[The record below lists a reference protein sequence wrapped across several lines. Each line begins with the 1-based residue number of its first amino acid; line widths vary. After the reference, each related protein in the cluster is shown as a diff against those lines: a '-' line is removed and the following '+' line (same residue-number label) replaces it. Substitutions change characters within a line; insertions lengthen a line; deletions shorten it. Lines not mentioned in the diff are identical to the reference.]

1 MRRTTKQNDGADLA
15 EKEQLTASA
24 TERAA
29 LAAVLD
35 DPQKALPLA
44 LRYGVTGEDF
54 TDKARGL
61 AFDAAL
67 ALFAEGGG
75 VDPLTVADRL
85 IQQGDAEGAAAA
97 EDAQA
102 VALDAAERGRP
113 VAVHAEDYLRIVGR
127 RAQKRRLS
135 SVGARLGL
143 EAVRPES
150 DPATLAAEAVG
161 NLSRIVSASKGERTP
176 GEIVGDLV
184 QEWIDVADGKR
195 EARGVPAPS
204 AGMAEALG
212 RLEPGLHVLAGK
224 TSAGKSIVE
233 GAVARHVAL
242 SGGRVLRCSLDMSA
256 GDLLAR
262 DLAALCWLHLPRIKK
277 EKNVLIDERAFLPLA
292 VKAYAG
298 LPFTVCENADLPEIV
313 ARARALKADG
323 GLALVTVDF
332 VQNVNTGNPKLDASG
347 NANEKINAV
356 TKALKRFA
364 NDEGLPVLLVSQ
376 LNRAQR
382 DEKQA
387 PVLADLRDSGAIE
400 QDARTVSFLYPEAT
414 QAPATPEGWRMR
426 NIRHIWYSVAKNQ
439 QGTLGRAPLRMRCD
453 VFSLEDAARPEGDA
467 DGREVAPWWDSSAP
481 PTADYPA
488 PVIAAGGRGLFGA
501 FDPRFLERINAEAD
515 AAGVARWETVETI
528 QGGLAKVGDRLADY
542 RRGRV

>member
-35 DPQKALPLA
+35 DPQKAIPIA
-44 LRYGVTGEDF
+44 LRYAITGEDF
-54 TDKARGL
+54 TDKARGS

-75 VDPLTVADRL
+75 VDQLTVAERL

-102 VALDAAERGRP
+102 VALEAAERGRP
-113 VAVHAEDYLRIVGR
+113 VAVHAEDYLRSVGR

-135 SVGARLGL
+135 SVGTLLSL

-150 DPATLAAEAVG
+150 DPAALAQEAVG
-161 NLSRIVSASKGERTP
+161 TLSRIVSASKGERTP
-176 GEIVGDLV
+176 GEIVAEAV

-212 RLEPGLHVLAGK
+212 RMEPGLHVLAGK

-262 DLAALCWLHLPRIKK
+262 DLAALCWLHLPRIKR
-277 EKNVLIDERAFLPLA
+277 EKKVLIDERAFLPLA

-332 VQNVNTGNPKLDASG
+332 VQNVNTGNPKIDAGG
-347 NANEKINAV
+347 NA
-356 TKALKRFA
+356 KRPSWPISA
-364 NDEGLPVLLVSQ
+364 TRGQSNKTP
-376 LNRAQR
+376 
-382 DEKQA
+382 
-387 PVLADLRDSGAIE
+387 
-400 QDARTVSFLYPEAT
+400 ARCPFS
-414 QAPATPEGWRMR
+414 TPRQ
-426 NIRHIWYSVAKNQ
+426 HK
-439 QGTLGRAPLRMRCD
+439 
-453 VFSLEDAARPEGDA
+453 
-467 DGREVAPWWDSSAP
+467 
-481 PTADYPA
+481 
-488 PVIAAGGRGLFGA
+488 
-501 FDPRFLERINAEAD
+501 
-515 AAGVARWETVETI
+515 
-528 QGGLAKVGDRLADY
+528 
-542 RRGRV
+542 RRGRRKGGGCRTSGISGIPSPRTSRGRSGALRSGCGATCFPWKMRRVRKATRTGGRSRPIGNHRPRRRRTIRPP